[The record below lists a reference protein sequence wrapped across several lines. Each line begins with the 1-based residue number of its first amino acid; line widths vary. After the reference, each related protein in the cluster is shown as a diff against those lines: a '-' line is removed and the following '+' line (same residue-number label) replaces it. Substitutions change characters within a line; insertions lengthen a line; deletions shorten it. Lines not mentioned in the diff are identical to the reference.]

1 MLAWHDIPEANKVTF
16 WCKMYLFQ
24 CFYEYPWT
32 RLDPS
37 KYFEEISRPKFGPKC
52 FWITGE
58 PERAGEARRA
68 DSASFTKK
76 GNRNDWV
83 SGQTCLYPWTMWLK
97 FEPAWN
103 MASLRKVSPN
113 PQPMAPATLSHKH
126 CFISGKLKIFKMQML
141 LYISIAY
148 KSYSD
153 SQKHTL
159 VSNMFSTW
167 IHTHRWV
174 RL

>member
-1 MLAWHDIPEANKVTF
+1 
-16 WCKMYLFQ
+16 
-24 CFYEYPWT
+24 
-32 RLDPS
+32 
-37 KYFEEISRPKFGPKC
+37 
-52 FWITGE
+52 
-58 PERAGEARRA
+58 
-68 DSASFTKK
+68 
-76 GNRNDWV
+76 
-83 SGQTCLYPWTMWLK
+83 MWLK

-153 SQKHTL
+153 EYRYTIAKTRTL
-159 VSNMFSTW
+159 CFLLEFTRIAAGCVSTVDIMKFYLDRATF
-167 IHTHRWV
+167 
-174 RL
+174 L